1 MKTCYVMVGL
11 PATGKSTMA
20 EAMLDAN
27 PLAFVYSTD
36 AYIEECAAQNGI
48 TYNDAF
54 TDFIEPATKSMN
66 ERVEIAIRSGQDVIW
81 DQTNTGVK
89 KRTKIVNRMRQAGY
103 CVECHFV
110 RPPEAGHISDQKTWR
125 DRLNGR
131 PGKTI
136 PDHIMTSMFEN
147 LVEPTVDEGFDR
159 VYTYN
164 MFGNLIKD

>member
-20 EAMLDAN
+20 EAMLYEN

-36 AYIEECAAQNGI
+36 AFIEECAALNGV

-66 ERVEIAIRSGQDVIW
+66 ERVEVAIRSGQDVIW

-103 CVECHFV
+103 RVECHFI
-110 RPPEAGHISDQKTWR
+110 RPPEAGHINDQLMWR
-125 DRLNGR
+125 ARLDGR

-136 PDHIMTSMFEN
+136 LEHIMKNMIEN
-147 LVEPTVDEGFDR
+147 LVEPTVDEGFDQ

-164 MFGNLIKD
+164 MRGALLKD